1 MTGEVTLTGMVILAA
16 PANEYDKRVV
26 ILTRERGKI
35 TAFAKGAKRSR
46 SQLAAG
52 TRPFS
57 FGEFTLYA
65 GKTAY
70 NLVSVRIENY
80 FEEITGKIESV
91 YYGSYFLE
99 MADYFGTE
107 NVEST
112 DMLLLLYQSLRAL
125 MKESL
130 DNRLVRRIFELKI
143 LTINGIYPNVF
154 ECMKCGRKE
163 ELNGFSMKFHGTLCS
178 HCQNEDKIEL
188 STSTIYAMQYI
199 ISSGIGKLF
208 TFSVSEEVMIE
219 LSMVLN
225 RFMVV
230 YVDKKFNSLEL
241 LELL

>member
-143 LTINGIYPNVF
+143 LTINGIYPSVF

>member
-1 MTGEVTLTGMVILAA
+1 
-16 PANEYDKRVV
+16 
-26 ILTRERGKI
+26 
-35 TAFAKGAKRSR
+35 
-46 SQLAAG
+46 
-52 TRPFS
+52 
-57 FGEFTLYA
+57 
-65 GKTAY
+65 
-70 NLVSVRIENY
+70 
-80 FEEITGKIESV
+80 
-91 YYGSYFLE
+91 